1 MLEREMG
8 FTTPLPISGPSYDSV
23 SYKVLFSMGEGGGI
37 RQGHVLPIP
46 ILFFPKPALIPP
58 NENQFT

>member
-1 MLEREMG
+1 M
-8 FTTPLPISGPSYDSV
+8 V
-23 SYKVLFSMGEGGGI
+23 EGGVGV

-46 ILFFPKPALIPP
+46 IFFFPKPALIPP